1 MQQQRRQWRRIP
13 AEQHRSSSG
22 AVSQHAAALVLR
34 SAVPCY
40 GISPRHSSNSG
51 SISRRSKHRCRGCS
65 QEKAASKRTQQQSA
79 LKQHTNISHHH
90 QQQQHNSASFKNK
103 ENINLEAVPKFKTH
117 DADAGSTQVQI
128 ARLTARIEQI
138 STHLRANRKDFSS
151 KRGLEQVLSQRKRL
165 LKYLYRTD
173 RASYDRLISE
183 LGIRSVIAGDSHKAA
198 QREAAAAAAAN

>member
-1 MQQQRRQWRRIP
+1 MLRYLTATQQQQRQYKPQKQASVPRLQPRK
-13 AEQHRSSSG
+13 SG
-22 AVSQHAAALVLR
+22 KQENTAAV
-34 SAVPCY
+34 
-40 GISPRHSSNSG
+40 
-51 SISRRSKHRCRGCS
+51 CS
-65 QEKAASKRTQQQSA
+65 
-79 LKQHTNISHHH
+79 KQHTNISHHHH